1 VNYDFE
7 TASAVETAKAVQS
20 RNVSASSVV
29 ESALD
34 RIADADTVLNCFTA
48 VTRERALA
56 EADRIDKAVSCGE
69 TVGPLAGVPF
79 AVKNLLDIK
88 GLPTLA
94 GSVLRAKAAA
104 AGADATSVTAL
115 CRAGAVLVGALNMD
129 EFAYGFTTEN
139 SHYGPTRNPHD
150 VTRVAGGSS
159 GGSAAAVAAGLVPV
173 TLGSDTNGSIRVPSS
188 FCGIF
193 GLKPTYGR
201 VSRAGAFLF
210 VASLDHIGPFARSV
224 EDLATVFD
232 ALQGFDPSD
241 PVCTNR
247 PPELCYPEL
256 SKGAEGLR
264 VAVAG
269 EYFASQ
275 GEPEVFEAV
284 SAVARG
290 LNASRVIEIP
300 AAATARAAAFVIT
313 ASEGGNHHLADLR
326 TKAELFDP
334 LVRSRLL
341 AGALTPAAWVS
352 FAQRFRAWFRSRM
365 VEVFQDVDVI
375 LAPATPSSAL
385 KIGQK
390 TMWLDGKEVAARPN
404 IGIFT
409 QPISFVG
416 LPVVTVPAH
425 VAGRMPVGVQL
436 IGAPYSEAKLLRTA
450 RELEIKGVVAAPVAR
465 GFLIPSSDNFAT
477 RQRP

>member
-1 VNYDFE
+1 MTYNFE
-7 TASAVETAKAVQS
+7 AASAVETAKAVQS
-20 RNVSASSVV
+20 HNVTASSVV
-29 ESALD
+29 QAALD
-34 RIADADTVLNCFTA
+34 RIADADNVLNCFTA

-56 EADRIDKAVSCGE
+56 EAERIDKAISRGE
-69 TVGPLAGVPF
+69 TLGPLAGVPF
-79 AVKNLLDIK
+79 AVKNLLDVE
-88 GLPTLA
+88 GLSTLA
-94 GSVLRAKAAA
+94 GSVLRATAAPA
-104 AGADATSVTAL
+104 AMDATSVKAL
-115 CRAGAVLVGALNMD
+115 SRAGAVLVGALNMD

-159 GGSAAAVAAGLVPV
+159 GGSAAAVAAALVPV

-210 VASLDHIGPFARSV
+210 VTSLDHIGPFARSV

-232 ALQGFDPSD
+232 SLQGFDPTD

-256 SKGAEGLR
+256 AKGAEGLR
-264 VAVAG
+264 IAVAG
-269 EYFASQ
+269 GYFASQ
-275 GEPEVFEAV
+275 GQPEVFGAV

-290 LNASRVIEIP
+290 LNTSRVIDIP

-352 FAQRFRAWFRSRM
+352 FAQRFRSWFRSQM
-365 VEVFQDVDVI
+365 AEVFKDVDVI

-390 TMWLDGKEVAARPN
+390 TMLLDGKEVAARPN

-416 LPVVTVPAH
+416 LPVVTVPVH
-425 VAGRMPVGVQL
+425 LPGQMPLGVQL
-436 IGAPYSEAKLLRTA
+436 IGAPYSEAKLLRVA
-450 RELEIKGVVAAPVAR
+450 RELELRGVATAPIAHGYRKTGV
-465 GFLIPSSDNFAT
+465 
-477 RQRP
+477 